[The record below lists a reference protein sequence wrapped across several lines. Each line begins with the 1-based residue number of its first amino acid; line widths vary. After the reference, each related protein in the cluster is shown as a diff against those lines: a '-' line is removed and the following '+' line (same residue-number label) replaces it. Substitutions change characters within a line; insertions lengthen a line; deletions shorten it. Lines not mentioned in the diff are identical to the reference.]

1 MQRQERS
8 QWKGDAID
16 LVIII
21 MMMKFIT
28 MASCINIWR
37 KGWLAIA
44 KLMPL
49 SLFISLLLM
58 PNEAFDNA
66 KIEK

>member
-16 LVIII
+16 LVIIV

-28 MASCINIWR
+28 MASCMNMYEGQEDHQSG
-37 KGWLAIA
+37 K
-44 KLMPL
+44 KLFL
-49 SLFISLLLM
+49 
-58 PNEAFDNA
+58 DNSRMTF
-66 KIEK
+66 